1 MCTWVFIVIYYY
13 QCLINMHQLQVPCHI
28 IINLS
33 PFMCR
38 PRRGTFP
45 LPTLIS
51 LCLTFLQSDHSTIL
65 KLNTCVISCYEWI
78 NIFEVL
84 NIQRVNQINNEKTP
98 KTLLFFR
105 IMLIVSEKWVSQS
118 QANCP
123 WLVHAFRFQSRYIYM
138 LPYSSVQLKLRTLAS

>member
-1 MCTWVFIVIYYY
+1 
-13 QCLINMHQLQVPCHI
+13 MHQLQVPCHI

-51 LCLTFLQSDHSTIL
+51 LYLTFLQSDHSTIL

-105 IMLIVSEKWVSQS
+105 IMLIVSEKWGSQS
-118 QANCP
+118 QANFLYYTIPLCM
-123 WLVHAFRFQSRYIYM
+123 HSEYIYM
-138 LPYSSVQLKLRTLAS
+138 LPCWPTKILYCELLELANVAQINA